1 MDTTNIYN
9 CLIIDDE
16 YLARTLIQTHINNI
30 PELKIVAKCSSAID
44 AKHYLEETNIDILFL
59 DIQMPN
65 LSGIDFAKTLQHTPK
80 IIITTAYSEFA
91 LQGYELNVIDYLLKP
106 ITYERFYKAVSK
118 TIEIL
123 KLENN
128 NSLTESKLESKSI
141 LIKSKHQLIKI
152 DIADILY
159 IESMH
164 KYVKIFTY
172 DNKHVTLFSL
182 NAIEKELP
190 SNIFYRCHRS
200 FIINLNKVK
209 LIDGN
214 QAIVENYNVP
224 ISKNNKAELIS
235 KLGKKI

>member
-1 MDTTNIYN
+1 
-9 CLIIDDE
+9 
-16 YLARTLIQTHINNI
+16 
-30 PELKIVAKCSSAID
+30 
-44 AKHYLEETNIDILFL
+44 
-59 DIQMPN
+59 
-65 LSGIDFAKTLQHTPK
+65 
-80 IIITTAYSEFA
+80 
-91 LQGYELNVIDYLLKP
+91 
-106 ITYERFYKAVSK
+106 
-118 TIEIL
+118 
-123 KLENN
+123 
-128 NSLTESKLESKSI
+128 
-141 LIKSKHQLIKI
+141 
-152 DIADILY
+152 
-159 IESMH
+159 MH

-235 KLGKKI
+235 VCL